1 MSEFEAEMQRLVEL
15 DDAVRMYL
23 SHLCA
28 AERGSQ
34 YDEGPVS
41 HWREQMEI
49 LTSGEPF
56 EGVSHERP

>member
-1 MSEFEAEMQRLVEL
+1 MTEFESEMQRLVYL

-23 SHLCA
+23 SHLYA
-28 AERGSQ
+28 VEQGAQ
-34 YDEGPVS
+34 DDEGPVD

-56 EGVSHERP
+56 EGPS